1 MSWTTRVKP
10 SRMILDPFRVV
21 GPLRTMGNSGRLTI
35 TEVVSRYGGE
45 VLVMF
50 ELHGLMGKLAVW
62 RTTTSFERG
71 LWQRLNMATWGDNR
85 ISTTLY
91 FHFSMSFPLYSNP
104 LYFVFWC
111 ISGCSL
117 VDVLLRRS
125 CSCFIPP
132 WFHVCLGDFR
142 FKRVCCKTQPRVS
155 KPI

>member
-1 MSWTTRVKP
+1 MMSWTTRVKP

-50 ELHGLMGKLAVW
+50 ELHGLMG
-62 RTTTSFERG
+62 
-71 LWQRLNMATWGDNR
+71 
-85 ISTTLY
+85 
-91 FHFSMSFPLYSNP
+91 
-104 LYFVFWC
+104 
-111 ISGCSL
+111 CSL

-132 WFHVCLGDFR
+132 
-142 FKRVCCKTQPRVS
+142 
-155 KPI
+155 

>member
-1 MSWTTRVKP
+1 
-10 SRMILDPFRVV
+10 MILDPFRVV

-62 RTTTSFERG
+62 RTTTS
-71 LWQRLNMATWGDNR
+71 
-85 ISTTLY
+85 
-91 FHFSMSFPLYSNP
+91 
-104 LYFVFWC
+104 
-111 ISGCSL
+111 CSL

-132 WFHVCLGDFR
+132 
-142 FKRVCCKTQPRVS
+142 
-155 KPI
+155 